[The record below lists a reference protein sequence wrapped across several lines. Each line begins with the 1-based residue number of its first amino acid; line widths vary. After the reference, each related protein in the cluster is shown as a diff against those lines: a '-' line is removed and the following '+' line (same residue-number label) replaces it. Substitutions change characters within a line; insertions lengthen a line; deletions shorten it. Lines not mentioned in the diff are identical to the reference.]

1 MRTVYWSAGET
12 VYKTLLAIKE
22 AERTNS
28 ILVDFKEFVPS
39 IHKYLGLEYLPKAGI
54 LELIR
59 RSKTEI
65 EPYLSLWKKI
75 KVFTGFNIED
85 SVKFKVED
93 MMKIIEML
101 SIEDT
106 VYDVNGGVFFS
117 STYAALK
124 NADRI
129 YVVME
134 PLELSYY
141 TTSEYIKFVTEQWDI
156 PVDIMTGIIV
166 GKGDT
171 DAAAALTGLK
181 KVVKERI

>member
-12 VYKTLLAIKE
+12 VYKTLLAIRE
-22 AERTNS
+22 AEKTNS
-28 ILVDFKEFVPS
+28 ILVDFKEFVPN
-39 IHKYLGLEYLPKAGI
+39 IHKYLGIEYVPKAGI
-54 LELIR
+54 LELIKR
-59 RSKTEI
+59 GRTEI
-65 EPYLSLWKKI
+65 ESYLAVRKKI

-85 SVKFKVED
+85 SIKFKVED

-101 SIEDT
+101 STEDT

-134 PLELSYY
+134 PFELSYY
-141 TTSEYIKFVTEQWDI
+141 TTSEYIKFLTGQWDI
-156 PVDIMTGIIV
+156 PLDIMTGIIV
-166 GKGDT
+166 GKGDAE
-171 DAAAALTGLK
+171 AAAAVTGLK